1 MSRNS
6 KRTEPRHNPPTPPIN
21 PPAPMAE
28 PAKQNPFGIS
38 FVIPTEIVHLPS
50 GGEFYDEDSQM
61 KGVKTLEI
69 RSMTAKEE
77 DIILNDSFIQQGV
90 VFDRLIDSLL
100 VVDDVKSEDL
110 LDCDKMALLM
120 SAAKTGYGEE
130 LQIGFLCENCSYSG
144 PVTANL
150 SKILEDMK
158 NRTFRIEDTED
169 VKYDDASKTLLF
181 QLPITKI
188 DVRIKTMTP
197 ADYKYLESSKKQ
209 KEKLSLP
216 FSETLEFLRRV
227 LVEANG
233 IVNPAELVKLTEVLP
248 SADARAIVR
257 IHNTSIPRLDK
268 TQDLCCPQCGHE
280 QKEDVP
286 FSLGMFWS

>member
-6 KRTEPRHNPPTPPIN
+6 KRTKSHHSPTTVPEPM
-21 PPAPMAE
+21 APMDE
-28 PAKQNPFGIS
+28 PAKENPFGIS
-38 FVIPTEIVHLPS
+38 FVVPTEIVHLPS
-50 GGEFYDEDSQM
+50 GGEFYDEGSPM

-69 RSMTAKEE
+69 KAMTAKEE
-77 DIILNDSFIQQGV
+77 DIILNDSFINQGI

-100 VVDDVKSEDL
+100 LAEGVKAEDL

-130 LQIGFLCENCSYSG
+130 LEINFFCENCSYSG
-144 PVTANL
+144 PVKASL

-158 NRTFRIEDTED
+158 NRTFSIEETED
-169 VKYDDASKTLLF
+169 VKYDNTSKTLFF

-216 FSETLEFLRRV
+216 FSDTLEFLRRV

-233 IVNPAELVKLTEVLP
+233 IVTPAELVKLTEVLP
-248 SADARAIVR
+248 SADARTIVR
-257 IHNTSIPRLDK
+257 IHNTSVPRLDK
-268 TQDLCCPQCGHE
+268 TQELCCPQCGHE